1 MTILQLFPDLICIAI
16 LLLFLILGYSRGMF
30 RTLSGLLTWL
40 VSLFGAKLIAD
51 RGAPLMVDWLV
62 PKVQPYVTQRLGQ
75 ILAESADS
83 TASGDGLGV
92 LGLIPGVQDLLNG
105 TADTLAETL
114 APAVAREV
122 AQLLGWLIL
131 FVVGFLVLKLLCR
144 LVVFL
149 LDQLDQVP
157 GLHLLNHLGGAL
169 LGVLKGLL
177 VLVLAV
183 LILNW
188 FDVLPRPLVEDTVLL
203 RWIAGIG
210 GIY

>member
-51 RGAPLMVDWLV
+51 RGAPLMMDWLV

>member
-51 RGAPLMVDWLV
+51 RGAPLMVDWLM

-183 LILNW
+183 LILNR

>member
-188 FDVLPRPLVEDTVLL
+188 FDVLPQPLVEDTVLL

>member
-188 FDVLPRPLVEDTVLL
+188 FDVLPRPLVEGTVLL

>member
-51 RGAPLMVDWLV
+51 RGAPLMVDWLM